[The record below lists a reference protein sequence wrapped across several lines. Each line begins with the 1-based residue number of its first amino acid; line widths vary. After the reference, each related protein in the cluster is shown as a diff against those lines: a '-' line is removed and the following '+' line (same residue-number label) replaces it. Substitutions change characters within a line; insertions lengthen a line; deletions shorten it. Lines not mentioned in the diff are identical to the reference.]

1 MVYLAEH
8 GPVEAET
15 LLDKKLAELF
25 ESGESMAEIAEEVA
39 GSSEA
44 TAELF
49 SSRYIPPLVR
59 GVDLG
64 GDTPNGVTIRFATR

>member
-8 GPVEAET
+8 GPVEADT
-15 LLDKKLAELF
+15 LLEKKLEELI
-25 ESGESMAEIAEEVA
+25 ESGVSAAEIAEEVA

-44 TAELF
+44 TAELL

-59 GVDLG
+59 GTDLG
-64 GDTPNGVTIRFATR
+64 GDAPDGVAIRFAPR